1 MAYMRALFVSSIGW
15 SILVAGLMISSAS
28 SAAAGDKPVT
38 PYGDHSRDCTIYGTG
53 NKLIP
58 LPGAIHGLTKYYE
71 ARGYTVGAMH
81 YRGRFIE
88 AEIFRDGRQVDKVLF
103 DRISGRVRS
112 IY

>member
-1 MAYMRALFVSSIGW
+1 
-15 SILVAGLMISSAS
+15 MISAAS
-28 SAAAGDKPVT
+28 SSSAGEKPVT

-53 NKLIP
+53 NKLMP
-58 LPGAIHGLTKYYE
+58 LAGAVHGLNKYYE
-71 ARGYTVGAMH
+71 ARGYTVGNMR

-112 IY
+112 IN